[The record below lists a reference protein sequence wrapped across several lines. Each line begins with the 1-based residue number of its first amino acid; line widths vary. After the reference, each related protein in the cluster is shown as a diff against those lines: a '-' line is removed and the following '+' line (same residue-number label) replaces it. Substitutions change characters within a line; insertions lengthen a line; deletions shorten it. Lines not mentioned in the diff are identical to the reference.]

1 MRMLRDAGGIE
12 NFDNVCLLVGGKSCG
27 YKGQGDVYTTS
38 GQYLTVYFSKDST
51 LQYAEFDMT
60 LTSYHTGKKHH
71 ILLIRKFSR
80 GLYFR
85 KTSHMRSFVKIK
97 SSRNAEIT
105 LSFTYMRKSWPS
117 REFLASQICL

>member
-12 NFDNVCLLVGGKSCG
+12 NFDNVCLLVGGKLCG

-71 ILLIRKFSR
+71 IL
-80 GLYFR
+80 
-85 KTSHMRSFVKIK
+85 
-97 SSRNAEIT
+97 
-105 LSFTYMRKSWPS
+105 
-117 REFLASQICL
+117 